1 MSRKTK
7 IIYGILAIIF
17 AFISSVIGLWL
28 LANGDYNGRSR
39 FIMQFFLMVTPTIVV
54 LAIINLLRKDN

>member
-1 MSRKTK
+1 MSRKAK
-7 IIYGILAIIF
+7 IIYGILAIILV
-17 AFISSVIGLWL
+17 FISSAIGLGL

-39 FIMQFFLMVTPTIVV
+39 FIIQFFLMVTPTIVV